1 MTTLRYKPCGLV
13 HTNKIDGKTPNYEQI
28 YYENVLMTT
37 HAISKSLSWT
47 YRFCLHANIWRVVAI
62 DLQKQEIV
70 TWLVQTILYVL
81 N

>member
-1 MTTLRYKPCGLV
+1 MV
-13 HTNKIDGKTPNYEQI
+13 HFKEPDDYTNKIGGKTPNYEQI

-47 YRFCLHANIWRVVAI
+47 YHFCLHANIWRVVAI